1 MSKDQ
6 EQQPVNQDPLGI
18 GPVPGA
24 TSSAKPVIGRQ
35 IPVPPSQAME
45 GYQKTEPQAFTPIYS
60 EQGGARGRSGGGAP
74 RDYRQIAGYIYTG
87 QNLVGESGVIERAP
101 YEPMRDSITELS
113 KLDATDRSQLLN
125 DLYNR
130 GFYEGKRRPSETGLE
145 PADQYAMGNLLDS
158 ANTEYGRTWKV
169 ALKFVRQDYPGR
181 GGAGGRRTP
190 RQDIRATLDDR
201 AVEALG
207 RKFTNEEVNSLIAQ
221 IQQRE
226 SAGDKTSLGTMA
238 EAAVAGAAQPEQQAF
253 RFAQVADLFNEML
266 RTG

>member
-1 MSKDQ
+1 VSKDQ
-6 EQQPVNQDPLGI
+6 EQPVNQDPLGI

-24 TSSAKPVIGRQ
+24 TSSAKPVIGRE
-35 IPVPPSQAME
+35 IPVPPSQTIGE
-45 GYQKTEPQAFTPIYS
+45 YKKLEPQAFTPIYS
-60 EQGGARGRSGGGAP
+60 EQGGPRGRSGGGAP

-101 YEPMRDSITELS
+101 YEPMRDSYDELS
-113 KLDATDRSQLLN
+113 KLELTDRLGLLN

-130 GFYEGKRRPSETGLE
+130 GFYNGKQKPTDTGLN
-145 PADQYAMGNLLDS
+145 PSDQYAMANLLDS

>member
-1 MSKDQ
+1 MSNT
-6 EQQPVNQDPLGI
+6 EPVDQDPLGV
-18 GPVPGA
+18 GTAPGVA
-24 TSSAKPVIGRQ
+24 SSVRPVIGRQ

-45 GYQKTEPQAFTPIYS
+45 GYQQTEPQAFTPIYS
-60 EQGGARGRSGGGAP
+60 EQGGARGRSGGGSP

-113 KLDATDRSQLLN
+113 KLDATDRLALLN

-130 GFYEGKRRPSETGLE
+130 GFYEGKRKPSETGLE

-158 ANTEYGRTWKV
+158 ANTEYGRTWNV
-169 ALKFVRQDYPGR
+169 ALKFIRQDYPSR
-181 GGAGGRRTP
+181 GGAGGGRRTP

-201 AVEALG
+201 AVQALG
-207 RKFTNEEVNSLIAQ
+207 RKFTDEEVNSLIAQ

-226 SAGDKTSLGTMA
+226 ASGDKTSLGTMA
-238 EAAVAGAAQPEQQAF
+238 EVAVTGAAQPEQQAF
-253 RFAQVADLFNEML
+253 QFTQVVDLFNDML
-266 RTG
+266 RTR